1 MVLEGDSFYLGSQ
14 ACNYPYPEEKGIVRG
29 KVFIGGFKVT
39 KIDDNSC
46 YVIYI
51 SDADLGGSIPG
62 MIKNQVA
69 KKQG

>member
-1 MVLEGDSFYLGSQ
+1 M
-14 ACNYPYPEEKGIVRG
+14 RG